1 VKSKQ
6 VYFAHSAAI
15 CALLLSGCA
24 TMRSEDS
31 AVIEKRAVER
41 WNLIIAHQPEKAY
54 DYLSPGFRAT
64 KARDV
69 YAKEIS
75 NRPVTWESVKFVER
89 KCTPDTC
96 EVQLELGIKVS
107 VTAAAG
113 TRPIETTAPVKENWI
128 KDDGHWYYLPEARIK
143 APKVPASS

>member
-1 VKSKQ
+1 MKSKK
-6 VYFAHSAAI
+6 VYFAKCAAI

-31 AVIEKRAVER
+31 SVIEKRAVER
-41 WNLIIAHQPEKAY
+41 WNLIISHQPEKAY
-54 DYLSPGFRAT
+54 DLLSPGFRTT

-69 YAKEIS
+69 YAKEII

-89 KCTPDTC
+89 KCEADTC
-96 EVQLELGIKVS
+96 QVTLELGIKVS
-107 VTAAAG
+107 VTAAQG
-113 TRPIETTAPVKENWI
+113 SRPIETTVPVIENWI
-128 KDDGHWYYLPEARIK
+128 KDDGHWYFLPEAKIK